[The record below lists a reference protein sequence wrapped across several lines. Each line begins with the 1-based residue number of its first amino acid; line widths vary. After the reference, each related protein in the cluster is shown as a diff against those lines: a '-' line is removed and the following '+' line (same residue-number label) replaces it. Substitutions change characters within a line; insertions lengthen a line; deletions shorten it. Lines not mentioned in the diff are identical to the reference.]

1 MKILLITEQRDGE
14 WNKVSFE
21 TLAAAQRIAQQTS
34 SSLAAIVVGKGV
46 SRLADELAG
55 YQLDEVLLI
64 EHDLLDKYTPDGYSI
79 ALREVIESV
88 RPDLVLLPHTYRVR
102 DFAPKLAASIGKS
115 GAVDGDKGPAGEA
128 GKSMIG
134 DGIGYRHE
142 AGKLI
147 FVRQMFQGRTV
158 ADVVFTGAP
167 PWFASFQAGAFRA
180 DLAAKHSNGK
190 AKVTSVAVDLKPD
203 QIRTKPLDMFR
214 EAKQAVDLTQA
225 PILVSVGR
233 GIKGPEHIPMAEK
246 LAKLLGGEVSAS
258 RPICDEGW
266 LPMDRQIGSSGQTVA
281 PKLYLA
287 LGISGAIQ
295 HVVGMKG
302 SRTIAAI
309 NKDQNAPIFEV
320 ADYGIVG
327 DIFEIV
333 PALIEELEKS
343 K

>member
-1 MKILLITEQRDGE
+1 MNILLITEQREGQ
-14 WNKVSFE
+14 WNKTSFE
-21 TLAAAQRIAQQTS
+21 TLVAAQQIAEQTAS
-34 SSLAAIVVGKGV
+34 RLAAVVIGKGV
-46 SRLADELAG
+46 AALAAELAAFK
-55 YQLDEVLLI
+55 LDEVLLV
-64 EHDLLDKYTPDGYSI
+64 EHDLLAAYTPDGYTV
-79 ALREVIESV
+79 ALRQAITQAK
-88 RPDLVLLPHTYRVR
+88 PDLVLLPHTYQVR
-102 DFAPKLAASIGKS
+102 DFAPQLAASLGK
-115 GAVDGDKGPAGEA
+115 G
-128 GKSMIG
+128 MIG
-134 DGIGYRHE
+134 DSIGYRHE
-142 AGKLI
+142 NGKLI
-147 FVRQMFQGRTV
+147 FVLQMFQGKTV
-158 ADVVFTGAP
+158 ADVVFDGAG
-167 PWFASFQAGAFRA
+167 PWFATFQAGAFRA
-180 DLAAKHSNGK
+180 DLVAQGAAK
-190 AKVTSVAVDLKPD
+190 AAITPVAVEMKPE
-203 QIRTKPLDMFR
+203 QIRTKPLEIFR

-233 GIKGPEHIPMAEK
+233 GIKAPENIPLAEK

-327 DIFEIV
+327 DLFEVV
-333 PALIEELEKS
+333 PALIEELEK